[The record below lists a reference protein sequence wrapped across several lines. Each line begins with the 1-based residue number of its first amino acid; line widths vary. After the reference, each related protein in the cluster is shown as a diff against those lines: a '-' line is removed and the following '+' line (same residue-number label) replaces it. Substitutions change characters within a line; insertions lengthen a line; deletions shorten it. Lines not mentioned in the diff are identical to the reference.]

1 MMPTKSRPMAR
12 MAAKTPPA
20 KRATEMMPMRKT
32 APMAAPAKR
41 APEMMRK
48 APGYSHGG
56 SVKGKSK

>member
-1 MMPTKSRPMAR
+1 MMNKAPMAR
-12 MAAKTPPA
+12 AALRTPGA

-48 APGYSHGG
+48 APGYSKGG
-56 SVKGKSK
+56 AVKGKSK